1 MQAGPLAALVLACA
15 PPQVA
20 PETIQAVI
28 RVESGGEP
36 LALSINHPDGS
47 SVSNA
52 AGTIEEARATIRAA
66 LEHGDSVDIG
76 LMQVNTGN
84 LGRLGLTPDQAL
96 DACTNIQA
104 GAQILANAY
113 HDALKVAPPGQ
124 PALQAALSAYNT
136 GNFKSGFAN
145 GYVGRY
151 YGGGPVTESV
161 PNPYTADTVIFHRDV
176 GKPADPHPAQ
186 GHGPTGGS

>member
-20 PETIQAVI
+20 PETIEAVI

-76 LMQVNTGN
+76 LMQVNSGN

-104 GAQILANAY
+104 GAQILADAY

-124 PALQAALSAYNT
+124 EALQAALSAYNT

-151 YGGGPVTESV
+151 YGGPVPASA
-161 PNPYTADTVIFHRDV
+161 PNPYTANTVIYHRDV
-176 GKPADPHPAQ
+176 GKPDKPVRAKGQSPNS
-186 GHGPTGGS
+186 GS